1 MGQLRKQLDA
11 IYTLADGSM
20 MEQINI
26 NSSTPGL
33 LLVKLNK
40 KQYAL
45 SWAHFT
51 NAEYFPAASDGDE
64 TADDRIEMEFTSRLV
79 TLHGRNLGALMENI
93 MEHRISRV
101 PESPDRYLMTDHV
114 RVMRGAMV
122 MRIEVTKRN
131 KN

>member
-51 NAEYFPAASDGDE
+51 NAEYFPAAPGSDE

-79 TLHGRNLGALMENI
+79 TLHGRNLGKLMENI